1 MILTTNRIKSL
12 DVAVQSRIHLA
23 VRYDDLTRPQ
33 MLNIFRTILDKFKPR
48 DRDREKILDY
58 FETYAKDNKLKLNGR
73 QIRNLVFSARAMALS
88 KGSDSITREEI
99 RQVLIITRDFQ
110 DQLKGLME
118 RERANREVSA
128 DGD

>member
-88 KGSDSITREEI
+88 KGNDSITREEI